1 MARKLTGPNRR
12 LADGSCMPPS
22 SDDAVGYCRPP
33 RHSQYRPQQ
42 SGNPAGRPKGRR
54 NIKTELFEE
63 LNEVIEITERGVKK
77 RVTTQRALIKSAIAK
92 AASGN
97 ARLLALIFDKAF
109 DGATPDHPTD
119 AISGAS
125 DREILDRYTALILA
139 QKERKGGANE

>member
-1 MARKLTGPNRR
+1 MARKLT
-12 LADGSCMPPS
+12 DGGHTPPS
-22 SDDAVGYCRPP
+22 SPDESGYGKPP
-33 RHSQYRPQQ
+33 KETQFKPGK

-77 RVTTQRALIKSAIAK
+77 QVTTQRALIKSAIAK

-109 DGATPDHPTD
+109 DGAVPDHPTD
-119 AISGAS
+119 AIAGAS

-139 QKERKGGANE
+139 QKERNGGANE